1 MTRLD
6 AETVLAAAAQ
16 WVWVP
21 DEAVKTETDDFL
33 LIAYPSYYSSPTQV
47 PRTDSG
53 RSAAELLAEVRA
65 RTEEL
70 GRGRVAVSYT
80 HLTLPTILRV

>member
-21 DEAVKTETDDFL
+21 DDVVKTETDDFL
-33 LIAYPSYYSSPTQV
+33 LFAYPS
-47 PRTDSG
+47 
-53 RSAAELLAEVRA
+53 
-65 RTEEL
+65 
-70 GRGRVAVSYT
+70 
-80 HLTLPTILRV
+80 